1 MLLGHQTYLTPKGIG
16 ENRMSGKAGCG
27 KTAKPLARRGPD
39 GMVKAGL
46 PEPQCPSC
54 KRAGPIRRE
63 TSDFPMKPNGQAPLG
78 QRNRT
83 IAIRLPST
91 PGERGRL

>member
-1 MLLGHQTYLTPKGIG
+1 MLLGHQTYLTPKGRG
-16 ENRMSGKAGCG
+16 DNRMSGKAGCG

-54 KRAGPIRRE
+54 KTCGSDTAGNI
-63 TSDFPMKPNGQAPLG
+63 G
-78 QRNRT
+78 
-83 IAIRLPST
+83 LPH
-91 PGERGRL
+91 EAQ